1 MRDLT
6 ASAFLLGAFASLV
19 AAGTRDPISALA
31 GELPSNQSQTQA
43 ANAPCTQRTSIA
55 PTSTGESD
63 KSCPAAPSG
72 PTGAVDSICPALA
85 AAARANDLPIDFF
98 GALIWQESRF
108 DRQAVSRAGA
118 KGVAQFMPA
127 TASQRGLADPFDPIE
142 AIAKSAQLL
151 RDLRHEFGNLGLAAA
166 AYNAG
171 PGRVRDWLAG
181 RRDLPGETRAYVR
194 LVTGRSAEEW
204 TGAKPEPAEMP
215 LLDSVPCRQT
225 ALSVTASSHATP
237 PGAKPIGP
245 WSVELVGSS
254 SETGALAAYRQLQ
267 QQYSAILAGHEP
279 RVIFHGVVRDMGW
292 ARIRVDAESRASAAR
307 LCGSLRAAGG
317 GCDVLRN

>member
-1 MRDLT
+1 MRGLT
-6 ASAFLLGAFASLV
+6 ASAFLVGALPFASLT
-19 AAGTRDPISALA
+19 GDPISALA
-31 GELPSNQSQTQA
+31 GELPSDQSQTQA
-43 ANAPCTQRTSIA
+43 VNALCTPQRTSIG

-63 KSCPAAPSG
+63 MSCPAATSG
-72 PTGAVDSICPALA
+72 PTSAVDSICPALA
-85 AAARANDLPIDFF
+85 AAATANDLPIDFF

-108 DRQAVSRAGA
+108 DPQAVSRAGA
-118 KGVAQFMPA
+118 QGVAQFMPA
-127 TASQRGLADPFDPIE
+127 TASQRGLADPFDPVE
-142 AIAKSAQLL
+142 AITKSAQLL

-171 PGRVRDWLAG
+171 PGRVRDWLGG

-204 TGAKPEPAEMP
+204 IAATPEPAQMP
-215 LLDSVPCRQT
+215 LVNSVPCRQT
-225 ALSVTASSHATP
+225 AVLSVNANSHATP
-237 PGAKPIGP
+237 AGAKPVGP

-267 QQYSAILAGHEP
+267 QKHSAILAGHEP
-279 RVIFHGVVRDMGW
+279 RVIYHGVVRDMGW
-292 ARIRVDAESRASAAR
+292 ARIRVDAESRANAAR